1 VRGAYLPEDGITVPT
16 HQQLDARSLAMHC
29 LIAEKISRNP
39 ALFERVTRTLRHW
52 RVVVCTASQPYL
64 QEWETLVAQGL
75 PACLAMATQNS
86 EHAAALRQSSPFTGI
101 LTHQERFAF
110 LKSWS
115 QDETH

>member
-1 VRGAYLPEDGITVPT
+1 MPT

-29 LIAEKISRNP
+29 LIAEKIARNP